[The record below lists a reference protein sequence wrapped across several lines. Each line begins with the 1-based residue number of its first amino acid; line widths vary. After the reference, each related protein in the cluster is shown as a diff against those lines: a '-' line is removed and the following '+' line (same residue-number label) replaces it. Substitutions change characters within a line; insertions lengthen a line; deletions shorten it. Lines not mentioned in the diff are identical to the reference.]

1 MEILKCKVC
10 GFSENDLK
18 DTHCVKCGEP
28 LELIKVE
35 EHSVSYKIPA
45 KETLRDRINT
55 EKKKTRI
62 LDKKEEDLFSSISER
77 TIPTNDNEINV
88 NPESENLKQTM
99 YVDDFLKPKDTNLR
113 FELLPLGEEVT
124 GAPIKGFDNEII
136 LSRKDIDKDD
146 YSISSQDHIK
156 ISNENGKWVLENT
169 SSNGAVFIRIVDK
182 IEIKENDIIIIGK
195 NKTFLFKPK

>member
-10 GFSENDLK
+10 GFSENESK
-18 DTHCVKCGEP
+18 DTICVKCGEP
-28 LELIKVE
+28 LELMKVE
-35 EHSVSYKIPA
+35 EPSVSYKIPL

-62 LDKKEEDLFSSISER
+62 LDKKEKDLFS
-77 TIPTNDNEINV
+77 TIDTKPNGQTKEIDV
-88 NPESENLKQTM
+88 NPQSEHLKRTM
-99 YVDDFLKPKDTNLR
+99 YVDDFLKPRDINLK

-124 GAPIKGFDNEII
+124 GSPIKGFEEEVI
-136 LSRKDIDKDD
+136 LSRKHIDAED

-156 ISNENGKWVLENT
+156 ISKEEGKWILENT
-169 SSNGAVFIRIVDK
+169 SSNGAVFIRVVDK